1 MALYLNLIGAAMIVL
16 ALIHAIFPKYFE
28 WKKDLASLTLIN
40 HEMMKIHTFFI
51 ALVLLLMGML
61 CVTCAVELTN
71 TPLGRRVSL
80 GIGIFWG
87 ARFFVQLF
95 GYSAEL
101 WRGKRFETVVHILFL
116 ITWSYFTTV
125 FLWVALGNNG

>member
-1 MALYLNLIGAAMIVL
+1 MIVL

-40 HEMMKIHTFFI
+40 REMMKIHTVFI
-51 ALVLLLMGML
+51 ALVILLMGVL
-61 CVTCAVELTN
+61 CVTSAVELTN

-80 GIGIFWG
+80 GLGIFWG
-87 ARFFVQLF
+87 ARFVVQLF

-125 FLWVALGNNG
+125 FLWVALGNKG

>member
-1 MALYLNLIGAAMIVL
+1 MAITASARIQSAIGNRRDAHPRRRFTTPSRRLL
-16 ALIHAIFPKYFE
+16 AR
-28 WKKDLASLTLIN
+28 ASRS
-40 HEMMKIHTFFI
+40 
-51 ALVLLLMGML
+51 LLGN
-61 CVTCAVELTN
+61 TVELTN

-80 GIGIFWG
+80 GLGIFWG
-87 ARFFVQLF
+87 ARFVVQLF

-125 FLWVALGNNG
+125 FLWVALGNKG